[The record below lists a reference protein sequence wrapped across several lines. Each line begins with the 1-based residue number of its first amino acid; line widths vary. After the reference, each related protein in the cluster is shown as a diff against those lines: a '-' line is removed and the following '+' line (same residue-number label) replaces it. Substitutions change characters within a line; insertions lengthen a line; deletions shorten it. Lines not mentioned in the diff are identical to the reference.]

1 MALERLEAL
10 DARIRGL
17 VELVQ
22 DLKRKNAAL
31 EKDLRYARE
40 RLMKEEEVGR
50 RWNTERVGIKT
61 RIERALHELD
71 FLTGME
77 EESKEESHG

>member
-10 DARIRGL
+10 EARVRGM
-17 VELVQ
+17 VELIQ

-31 EKDLRYARE
+31 EKDLRHVRE
-40 RLMKEEEVGR
+40 RLMKEEEVSR
-50 RWNTERVGIKT
+50 RWSTERLGIKS
-61 RIERALHELD
+61 RIERALRELD
-71 FLTGME
+71 FLTGL

>member
-10 DARIRGL
+10 EARVRGM
-17 VELVQ
+17 VELIQ

-31 EKDLRYARE
+31 EKDLRHMRE
-40 RLMKEEEVGR
+40 RLMKEEEVSR
-50 RWNTERVGIKT
+50 RWSTERLGIKS
-61 RIERALHELD
+61 RIERALRELD
-71 FLTGME
+71 FLTGL

>member
-10 DARIRGL
+10 EARIRGM
-17 VELVQ
+17 VELIQ

-31 EKDLRYARE
+31 EKDLRHMRE
-40 RLMKEEEVGR
+40 RLMKEEEISR
-50 RWNTERVGIKT
+50 RWSTERLGVKA
-61 RIERALHELD
+61 RIERALRELD
-71 FLTGME
+71 FLTGL

>member
-10 DARIRGL
+10 EARIRGM
-17 VELVQ
+17 VELIQ

-31 EKDLRYARE
+31 EKDLRHVRE
-40 RLMKEEEVGR
+40 RLMKEEEISR
-50 RWNTERVGIKT
+50 RWSTERLGIKS
-61 RIERALHELD
+61 RIERALRELD
-71 FLTGME
+71 FLTGL